1 MISMKTC
8 KLLIFLLLGS
18 VLAGCGQPGPLY
30 LPDRP
35 APIHVEPEPE
45 PEPQEKEPATP
56 PKTEPETKPAEEQ

>member
-1 MISMKTC
+1 MKTC